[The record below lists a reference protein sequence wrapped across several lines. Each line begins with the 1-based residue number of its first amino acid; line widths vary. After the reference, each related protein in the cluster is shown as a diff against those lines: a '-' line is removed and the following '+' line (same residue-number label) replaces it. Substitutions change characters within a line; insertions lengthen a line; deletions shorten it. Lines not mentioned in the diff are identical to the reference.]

1 MDLIDALRRLFG
13 RRVERDTTLLEQR
26 APAKPKPGAPA
37 AQKPAAQPKPAAPAS
52 QKPAAQPKPAAPA
65 AQRPAAQPTPA
76 APATSKP
83 AAAAPARPAAP
94 PRPAPARP
102 ATTPAPAASPKPPS
116 AQPPAASAAP
126 TAAPLPTREKLVPSS
141 LKAAPPPVDPV
152 SETVDLRPQPLK
164 PGHRRLSV
172 RDERL
177 VPKERTLRQKLGLRG
192 KRPKHFTA
200 GEAARLFAPTLR
212 TRDRNLRDLDTDPAQ
227 LARYGLP
234 EWRNEADVA
243 AALELDLKALR
254 HLSTHSARER
264 VLHYVTFAIPKR
276 RGGERLIMAPK
287 RRLKAVQRALNTLLV
302 NKLPVSGYAHGFRPK
317 RSVRSNAQPHVGK
330 RVVLRLDLREFFPSI
345 HFGRVRG
352 LLVSLGY
359 GYPVATALATLMTE
373 APRQPVRVGEETF
386 YPPAG
391 SRACP
396 QGAPTSPGLSNAVA
410 MKLDHRLAGLARKR
424 GFEFTRYAD
433 DLTFSGDDIAA
444 AHALRLAAGRVI
456 REEGF
461 EVNAEKTLVM
471 RASGRQ
477 QVTGV
482 TVNRTL
488 GLSRRER
495 RTLRAA
501 LHREAQQRAAG
512 NADASLL
519 TRLRGKLAYLFM
531 LNPAQ
536 AARLGV
542 RR

>member
-1 MDLIDALRRLFG
+1 MGLIDALRRLFG
-13 RRVERDTTLLEQR
+13 RRVERDTTLLQQR
-26 APAKPKPGAPA
+26 PPAKPG
-37 AQKPAAQPKPAAPAS
+37 
-52 QKPAAQPKPAAPA
+52 AQPKPAAPA
-65 AQRPAAQPTPA
+65 AGAQPKSA
-76 APATSKP
+76 APAASKP
-83 AAAAPARPAAP
+83 AAPSPASLATPATPPPAPTRPAATP
-94 PRPAPARP
+94 APTAAPKPVPAPARP
-102 ATTPAPAASPKPPS
+102 GVTPAPVAAPKPP
-116 AQPPAASAAP
+116 APQPTVASAAP
-126 TAAPLPTREKLVPSS
+126 AAAPLPTREKVVPSS
-141 LKAAPPPVDPV
+141 LKAAPAPVEPT
-152 SETVDLRPQPLK
+152 SEAVDLRPQPLK
-164 PGHRRLSV
+164 PGHQRLTL
-172 RDERL
+172 RDARL
-177 VPKERTLRQKLGLRG
+177 LPKGRTLRQKLGLRS
-192 KRPKHFTA
+192 KRPQHFTA
-200 GEAARLFAPTLR
+200 SEAARLFAPTLR

-234 EWRNEADVA
+234 EWRDEADLA

-287 RRLKAVQRALNTLLV
+287 RRLKAVQRALNALLV
-302 NKLPVSGYAHGFRPK
+302 SKLPVSSYAHGFRPK

-359 GYPVATALATLMTE
+359 GYPVATVLATLMTE
-373 APRQPVRVGEETF
+373 APRQPVRIGDQTF
-386 YPPAG
+386 YPPVG

-396 QGAPTSPGLSNAVA
+396 QGAPTSPGLSNAVT

-424 GFEFTRYAD
+424 GFEYTRYAD

-456 REEGF
+456 RDEGF

-477 QVTGV
+477 QVTGI

-519 TRLRGKLAYLFM
+519 ARLRGKLAYLFM

-536 AARLGV
+536 AARLGH

>member
-1 MDLIDALRRLFG
+1 
-13 RRVERDTTLLEQR
+13 VER
-26 APAKPKPGAPA
+26 
-37 AQKPAAQPKPAAPAS
+37 
-52 QKPAAQPKPAAPA
+52 
-65 AQRPAAQPTPA
+65 
-76 APATSKP
+76 
-83 AAAAPARPAAP
+83 
-94 PRPAPARP
+94 
-102 ATTPAPAASPKPPS
+102 
-116 AQPPAASAAP
+116 
-126 TAAPLPTREKLVPSS
+126 
-141 LKAAPPPVDPV
+141 V

-164 PGHRRLSV
+164 PGHRRLSI

-177 VPKERTLRQKLGLRG
+177 LPKGRALREKLGARG
-192 KRPKHFTA
+192 KRTMRYSA
-200 GEAARLFAPTLR
+200 SEAARLFAPTLR

-234 EWRNEADVA
+234 QWRNEADVA
-243 AALELDLKALR
+243 AALELELKTLQ

-287 RRLKAVQRALNTLLV
+287 RRLKAVLRALNTLLV
-302 NKLPVSGYAHGFRPK
+302 SKLPVSDYAHGFRRG

-359 GYPVATALATLMTE
+359 GYPVATVLATLMTE
-373 APRQPVRVGEETF
+373 APRQPVRVGAETF

-396 QGAPTSPGLSNAVA
+396 QGAPTSPGLSNAVT

-424 GFEFTRYAD
+424 GFDYTRYAD
-433 DLTFSGDDIAA
+433 DLTFSGDDLAA

-501 LHREAQQRAAG
+501 LHRQAQQRAAG
-512 NADASLL
+512 KADASLL
-519 TRLRGKLAYLFM
+519 AQLRGKLAYLSM

-536 AARLGV
+536 AARLGT